1 MISFTRRFQKT
12 NTKKHKQ
19 THRIREQTGVA
30 GGEGDG
36 RISEIGRG
44 DQELETSCYKINKS
58 QGRNVQHRDI
68 MYSIGNIV
76 KIIL

>member
-36 RISEIGRG
+36 GISEIGRG
-44 DQELETSCYKINKS
+44 D
-58 QGRNVQHRDI
+58 
-68 MYSIGNIV
+68 
-76 KIIL
+76 